1 MAGVKIS
8 SDGTWI
14 TLDTERCETARF
26 HALWLRDN
34 AHDPETRAS
43 GNGQR
48 LITLRDIARDTIVAA
63 ARVEG
68 ERLIVTFAPEQKTV
82 AYDIDWLMQARYD
95 RDQPREKGWTAAA
108 VETWDAGLVSVVPQ
122 ADFTAV
128 QSDATARRAWLAQ
141 IARYGFGKLTGGPVE
156 DGALMQVVDLF
167 GYVRETNYGRHFEV
181 RTEVNPTNLAY
192 TGLGLQAHTDNP
204 YRDPVPTIQVLYC
217 LESSAAGGDNMV
229 VDGFRVAERLRAEN
243 PEWFDVLTRYCAR
256 FEYAGEAGVRLRSR
270 RAMIEL
276 APDGELVAVR
286 FNNRSTAAI
295 SDVPFD
301 DMATYYDAYRRMG
314 EIIDDPAMEV
324 SFRLQPGESFIVDNT
339 RVLHARKGYSGT
351 GTRWLQGCY
360 ADKDGLLST
369 LAALEAGVREAA
381 Q

>member
-8 SDGTWI
+8 ADGTWI
-14 TLDTERCETARF
+14 TLDSNGSETARF

-34 AHDPETRAS
+34 AQDPETRAS

-48 LITLRDIARDTIVAA
+48 LITLRDIPRSTIVAA
-63 ARVEG
+63 AQVEG
-68 ERLIVTFAPEQKTV
+68 QRLIVIFAPEQKTV

-95 RDQPREKGWTAAA
+95 RDQPHEQGWTAAA
-108 VETWDAGLVSVVPQ
+108 VETWDARLMSAVPQ

-128 QSDATARRAWLAQ
+128 QSDATAKCAWLAQ
-141 IARYGFGKLTGGPVE
+141 IARFGFGTLTGGPVE

-204 YRDPVPTIQVLYC
+204 YRDPVPTLQVLYC

-243 PEWFDVLTRYCAR
+243 PGWFDVLTRYCAR

-324 SFRLQPGESFIVDNT
+324 SFRLEPGECFIVDNT